1 MSVDQLND
9 VDLGPADPFLD
20 DDPSAPH
27 RFRTTYRRQRWYIDP
42 LPTCELAEATDE
54 RWPSLSAVKRAWTT
68 HFSKRWDDGNVYDLD
83 PLRVAKFVDEN
94 IADLAAMPS
103 SQRIPAMALSARLD
117 LNAAANRGTGVHAA
131 IEALMAGDEAL
142 GAKVCPPD
150 YWATV
155 QHLIADL
162 DPTVLHAERVAIN
175 RTLGIAGTFDIMLAT
190 RFGSFLVDWK
200 SRGADSSHGTY
211 PAEAAQLG
219 GYGGADYLIDTV
231 DGAPKRLALPELTG
245 GLVVSIKPDSYEAYP
260 IDLPTAIDACGEMH
274 AAWRLQS
281 TGQSLARKA
290 SGKPISFANQVA
302 APVEDPAPPGDGTEP
317 GVTRPPAPE
326 PAAPDTQAPTGS
338 DGSATADGHEDGG
351 LSTAGECSGSPA
363 TVPDGENTEPVHI
376 GDLLPAAV
384 LELRTRW
391 IQARLATLAASTA
404 ARQLVAEGWP
414 ATGAPTAPPWT
425 DQQIDALDGLLT
437 GVETTVEAPFP
448 VGDPSKPTAD
458 EELRAERQA
467 RQAAAEA
474 EAAANAPSPAWFTPE
489 EGGPADPA
497 DVEALLAQARALS
510 PVALE
515 RAGSWINQAKRLNRP
530 FGTVTDGTW
539 SARCLA
545 VNTAMHAVL
554 AATWEDDETEHV
566 QVLHALTEI
575 ATGHRCQPSW
585 LPGPL
590 LGSLTIDQAKSL
602 TDTATAFAAG
612 DPQTSTAVVEIVT
625 RAA

>member
-94 IADLAAMPS
+94 MADLAAMPS
-103 SQRIPAMALSARLD
+103 AQRIPAMALSARLD

-131 IEALMAGDEAL
+131 IESLMAGDEAL
-142 GAKVCPPD
+142 AAKVCPPA
-150 YWATV
+150 YWTTV
-155 QHLIADL
+155 QRLIAEMA
-162 DPTVLHAERVAIN
+162 PIVLHAERVAIN
-175 RTLGIAGTFDIMLAT
+175 RRLGIAGTFDIMVAT
-190 RFGSFLVDWK
+190 RFGNYLVDWK
-200 SRGADSSHGTY
+200 SRGADSNHGSY
-211 PAEAAQLG
+211 PGEAAQLG
-219 GYGGADYLIDTV
+219 GYGGADYLIDAI
-231 DGAPKRLALPELTG
+231 DGAPKRIRLPELAG

-260 IDLPTAIDACGEMH
+260 IDLPTAIEACTQMH

-281 TGQSLARKA
+281 TGQSAARKA
-290 SGKPISFANQVA
+290 TGKSFTFA
-302 APVEDPAPPGDGTEP
+302 APVEDPAPRGAATEP
-317 GVTRPPAPE
+317 GAALPSDPE
-326 PAAPDTQAPTGS
+326 AAAPDTQAPTVS

-351 LSTAGECSGSPA
+351 LSTAGGCSGSPA
-363 TVPDGENTEPVHI
+363 TVPDGTNTEPARI
-376 GDLLPAAV
+376 GDLLPATV

-414 ATGAPTAPPWT
+414 ATGTPTAPPWT
-425 DQQIDALDGLLT
+425 DHQIDALDELLT
-437 GVETTVEAPFP
+437 AVETTVEAPFP
-448 VGDPSKPTAD
+448 VGDPSKPTAE

-467 RQAAAEA
+467 RQAAAES
-474 EAAANAPSPAWFTPE
+474 EAAANAPSPDWFTPE

-497 DVEALLAQARALS
+497 HVEALLAQARALS

-515 RAGSWINQAKRLNRP
+515 RASSWINQAKRLNRP

-554 AATWEDDETEHV
+554 ATTWEDDETEHV

>member
-1 MSVDQLND
+1 MTIDQLNEM
-9 VDLGPADPFLD
+9 DLDQADPFTD

-103 SQRIPAMALSARLD
+103 TQRIPAMASSARLD
-117 LNAAANRGTGVHAA
+117 LAAAANRGTGVHNA
-131 IEALMAGDEAL
+131 IEALMGGDEQLA
-142 GAKVCPPD
+142 AKLCPPE
-150 YWATV
+150 YWGTV
-155 QHLIADL
+155 QRLIDEMA
-162 DPTVLHAERVAIN
+162 PTVLHAERVAIN
-175 RTLGIAGTFDIMLAT
+175 RQLGIAGTFDIMLAT
-190 RFGSFLVDWK
+190 RFGNFLVDWK
-200 SRGADSSHGTY
+200 SRGADSNHGAY

-231 DGAPKRLALPELTG
+231 DGAPKRLQLPALAG
-245 GLVVSIKPDSYEAYP
+245 GLIVSIKPDSYEAFP
-260 IDLPTAIDACGEMH
+260 IDLAQAIEACTEMH

-281 TGQSLARKA
+281 TGQSAARKA
-290 SGKPISFANQVA
+290 TGKPFTFAA
-302 APVEDPAPPGDGTEP
+302 AVEDPVPSAETSVPAGTND
-317 GVTRPPAPE
+317 E
-326 PAAPDTQAPTGS
+326 PAQ
-338 DGSATADGHEDGG
+338 
-351 LSTAGECSGSPA
+351 SGSTSP
-363 TVPDGENTEPVHI
+363 TRV
-376 GDLLPAAV
+376 GDVLPEV
-384 LELRTRW
+384 MLGLRTRW
-391 IQARLATLAASTA
+391 IKARLATLGASTA

-425 DQQIDALDGLLT
+425 DDQIDALDELLT
-437 GVETTVEAPFP
+437 TVETRVEAPFP
-448 VGDPSKPTAD
+448 ANDPSKPSAE
-458 EELRAERQA
+458 EELRAERLT

-474 EAAANAPSPAWFTPE
+474 EAATRSPIPDWFTPD
-489 EGGPADPA
+489 EGAPADPA
-497 DVEALLAQARALS
+497 DVDALLAQARTLS
-510 PVALE
+510 PEALE
-515 RAGSWINQAKRLNRP
+515 RAGSWINQAKRLHRP

-539 SARCLA
+539 SQRCLA
-545 VNTAMHAVL
+545 VNTAMHTVL
-554 AATWEDDETEHV
+554 ADNWENDETEHV
-566 QVLHALTEI
+566 EVLHALVEI

-602 TDTATAFAAG
+602 TETAKAFAAE
-612 DPQTSTAVVEIVT
+612 DPQISTALVQITT